1 MAIPAI
7 QELCK
12 NKKYFNDFQNIFLLE
27 YRGWVGIKIS
37 IATVSVPETLYLIM
51 DMLETTFACENKV
64 SSKAPA
70 AGPLMKSQMKT

>member
-37 IATVSVPETLYLIM
+37 VATVSVPETLYLIM
-51 DMLETTFACENKV
+51 DMLET
-64 SSKAPA
+64 
-70 AGPLMKSQMKT
+70 